1 MQNKEQILELQAIFS
16 RRHIGILVAMLLF
29 MTNNLIINNNN
40 DGMKYISCAVIC
52 LVLMLDVFFA
62 YFSFFHKY
70 VLVVILRFAE
80 MASTEGVEISL
91 TCPKNSLEKPRT

>member
-40 DGMKYISCAVIC
+40 DDK
-52 LVLMLDVFFA
+52 
-62 YFSFFHKY
+62 
-70 VLVVILRFAE
+70 
-80 MASTEGVEISL
+80 
-91 TCPKNSLEKPRT
+91 

>member
-40 DGMKYISCAVIC
+40 DGMKYMSGTYAGC
-52 LVLMLDVFFA
+52 VFCI
-62 YFSFFHKY
+62 FF
-70 VLVVILRFAE
+70 IL
-80 MASTEGVEISL
+80 S
-91 TCPKNSLEKPRT
+91 

>member
-40 DGMKYISCAVIC
+40 D
-52 LVLMLDVFFA
+52 
-62 YFSFFHKY
+62 
-70 VLVVILRFAE
+70 
-80 MASTEGVEISL
+80 
-91 TCPKNSLEKPRT
+91 